1 MLPEAFIQELK
12 YRNDIESV
20 VSSYVQL
27 KHSGKT
33 FSGLCPFHSEKGP
46 SFHVYPDTQSFF
58 CFGCRAAGD
67 VISFIQR
74 IENLEYKEALQFLAK
89 RAGMA
94 MPDEVENDSLSR
106 LKTRIRE
113 INRETARIFHQ
124 NLNSPAGRDGLNY
137 LRSRGLS
144 DRMIRRFGLGYSLEE
159 WDGLYKALSAKGY
172 SDKELIA
179 AEVVKKRKQGNSCY
193 DVFRGRVMFPILD
206 LSGNVIGFGGREIN
220 GGGPKYLNS
229 ADTPVFKKSRNL
241 FALNFAKN
249 SKETGMILAEG
260 YMDVI
265 ALHQAGFD
273 NAVATL
279 GTSLTSDQCNL
290 IARYTDLVSL
300 SYDSDGP
307 GQSAT
312 NRAIEL
318 LKKNDLKIKVI
329 HIPNAKDPDEFI
341 KKFGA
346 QRFRLLLEGSANST
360 EFTISTIRQS
370 YDLDTDDGKM
380 NCLKK
385 LAEFLATIPSGIER
399 DVYISR
405 VATDFNSSKDA
416 LSQQVQS
423 LRRRNER
430 EKRRK
435 DEGKLTV
442 FAVNMPD
449 GKPNGINEMQRRNN
463 IKCAVAEDRLLAAL
477 VMNPDYFKWAS
488 QKIQPEDFVTDRNRL
503 IAQVIYERLGR
514 NLSVDLSF
522 LGESL
527 DLEAVSQ
534 LSRGVMELSG
544 RRISP
549 EEAEDYIEVL
559 LQHKKAKTK
568 EEISKMD
575 HEEYARYMESI
586 TKGKASHWKKN
597 SS

>member
-1 MLPEAFIQELK
+1 MLPESFIQELK

-144 DRMIRRFGLGYSLEE
+144 DRIIRRFGLGYSLGE
-159 WDGLYKALSAKGY
+159 WDRLYKALSAKGY
-172 SDKELIA
+172 SDEELIA
-179 AEVVKKRKQGNSCY
+179 AEVVKKRKQGNSFY

-206 LSGNVIGFGGREIN
+206 LSGNVIGFGGREIG

-229 ADTPVFKKSRNL
+229 ADTPIFKKSRNL

-249 SKETGMILAEG
+249 SKEKGMILAEG

-279 GTSLTSDQCNL
+279 GTSLTTDQCNL

-307 GQSAT
+307 GQNAT
-312 NRAIEL
+312 NRAIDL
-318 LKKNDLKIKVI
+318 LKKNDVKIKVI

-360 EFTISTIRQS
+360 EFTISSICQN
-370 YDLDTDDGKM
+370 YDLDTDDGKV
-380 NCLKK
+380 NCLNK
-385 LAEFLATIPSGIER
+385 LAEFLATIPNGIER

-405 VATDFNSSKDA
+405 VAADFERDKDVLA
-416 LSQQVQS
+416 QSVQS

-435 DEGKLTV
+435 DDGKLTV

-449 GKPNGINEMQRRNN
+449 GKTNSINDIQRRNN

-477 VMNPDYFKWAS
+477 IMNPDYFKWVS
-488 QKIQPEDFVTDRNRL
+488 QKIQPADFVTDRNRE
-503 IAQVIYERLGR
+503 IAQTVFDRLER

-522 LGESL
+522 LGENL

-544 RRISP
+544 RRISA
-549 EEAEDYIEVL
+549 EETEDYINVL
-559 LQHKKAKTK
+559 IQHKKEKTK
-568 EEISKMD
+568 EEISQMD
-575 HEEYARYMESI
+575 NEEYARYMEGI
-586 TKGKASHWKKN
+586 TKGKASHWRGKQ
-597 SS
+597 

>member
-1 MLPEAFIQELK
+1 MLPESFIQELK

-144 DRMIRRFGLGYSLEE
+144 DRIIRRFGLGYSLGE
-159 WDGLYKALSAKGY
+159 WDRLYKALSAKGY
-172 SDKELIA
+172 SDEELIA
-179 AEVVKKRKQGNSCY
+179 AEVVKKRKQGNSFY

-206 LSGNVIGFGGREIN
+206 LSGNVIGFGGREIG

-229 ADTPVFKKSRNL
+229 ADTPIFKKSRNL

-249 SKETGMILAEG
+249 SKEKGMILAEG

-279 GTSLTSDQCNL
+279 GTSLTTDKCNL

-307 GQSAT
+307 GQNAT
-312 NRAIEL
+312 NRAIDL
-318 LKKNDLKIKVI
+318 LKKNDVKIKVI

-360 EFTISTIRQS
+360 EFTISSICQN
-370 YDLDTDDGKM
+370 YDLDTDDGKV
-380 NCLKK
+380 NCLNK
-385 LAEFLATIPSGIER
+385 LAEL
-399 DVYISR
+399 D
-405 VATDFNSSKDA
+405 
-416 LSQQVQS
+416 
-423 LRRRNER
+423 
-430 EKRRK
+430 RK
-435 DEGKLTV
+435 
-442 FAVNMPD
+442 
-449 GKPNGINEMQRRNN
+449 
-463 IKCAVAEDRLLAAL
+463 
-477 VMNPDYFKWAS
+477 
-488 QKIQPEDFVTDRNRL
+488 
-503 IAQVIYERLGR
+503 
-514 NLSVDLSF
+514 SV
-522 LGESL
+522 
-527 DLEAVSQ
+527 V
-534 LSRGVMELSG
+534 
-544 RRISP
+544 
-549 EEAEDYIEVL
+549 
-559 LQHKKAKTK
+559 
-568 EEISKMD
+568 
-575 HEEYARYMESI
+575 
-586 TKGKASHWKKN
+586 
-597 SS
+597 